1 MINAI
6 AILFALIVVL
16 SLYTLIRYFGI
27 WLGCMTSLVYLMAII
42 FVPILIFLVVTA
54 AFAELLEIFINTFV

>member
-1 MINAI
+1 MIN

-54 AFAELLEIFINTFV
+54 AFAELLEIIINTFV

>member
-1 MINAI
+1 MIN

-54 AFAELLEIFINTFV
+54 AFAELIEIVVNAFM

>member
-6 AILFALIVVL
+6 LFAFIVVL
-16 SLYTLIRYFGI
+16 SLYTLIKYFGI

-42 FVPILIFLVVTA
+42 FIPILIFLVVTA
-54 AFAELLEIFINTFV
+54 AFAELIEIVVNAFM

>member
-1 MINAI
+1 MIN

-16 SLYTLIRYFGI
+16 SLYVLIRYFGI

>member
-6 AILFALIVVL
+6 LFTLIVVL
-16 SLYTLIRYFGI
+16 ILYVLIRYFGI

-54 AFAELLEIFINTFV
+54 AFAELLEIIINTFV

>member
-6 AILFALIVVL
+6 LFAFIVVL

-42 FVPILIFLVVTA
+42 FIPILIFLVVTA
-54 AFAELLEIFINTFV
+54 AFAELLELVINTFV

>member
-1 MINAI
+1 MIN
-6 AILFALIVVL
+6 AILFALIVVVL
-16 SLYTLIRYFGI
+16 LYTLIKYFGI

>member
-1 MINAI
+1 MIN

-16 SLYTLIRYFGI
+16 LLYTLIRYFGI

-54 AFAELLEIFINTFV
+54 AFAELIEIVVNAFM

>member
-6 AILFALIVVL
+6 IFAFIVVL

>member
-6 AILFALIVVL
+6 LFAFIVVL

-27 WLGCMTSLVYLMAII
+27 WLRCMTSLIYLMAII

>member
-1 MINAI
+1 MING
-6 AILFALIVVL
+6 ILFAFIVVL

>member
-1 MINAI
+1 MIN

-16 SLYTLIRYFGI
+16 LLYVLLRYFGI

-54 AFAELLEIFINTFV
+54 AFAELIEIVVNAFM

>member
-6 AILFALIVVL
+6 LFAFIVVVL
-16 SLYTLIRYFGI
+16 LYTLIRYFGI

>member
-1 MINAI
+1 MIN

-16 SLYTLIRYFGI
+16 SLYVLIRYFGI
-27 WLGCMTSLVYLMAII
+27 WLGCMTSLVYFMAII

-54 AFAELLEIFINTFV
+54 AFAELIEIVVNAFM

>member
-1 MINAI
+1 MIN

-16 SLYTLIRYFGI
+16 SLYVLLRYFGI

>member
-1 MINAI
+1 MID
-6 AILFALIVVL
+6 AILFAFIVVVL
-16 SLYTLIRYFGI
+16 LYTLIKYFGT

>member
-6 AILFALIVVL
+6 LFAFIVVL

-27 WLGCMTSLVYLMAII
+27 WLGCTTSLVYLMAII

-54 AFAELLEIFINTFV
+54 AFAELLEIIINTFV

>member
-6 AILFALIVVL
+6 LFTLIVVL
-16 SLYTLIRYFGI
+16 ILYVLIRYFGI

>member
-6 AILFALIVVL
+6 LFAFIVVVL
-16 SLYTLIRYFGI
+16 LYTLIRYFGI
-27 WLGCMTSLVYLMAII
+27 WLGCITGLVYLMGII

-54 AFAELLEIFINTFV
+54 AFAELLEIIINTFV

>member
-1 MINAI
+1 MIN
-6 AILFALIVVL
+6 AILFALIVVVL
-16 SLYTLIRYFGI
+16 LYTLIRYFGI

-54 AFAELLEIFINTFV
+54 AFAELLEIIINTFV

>member
-6 AILFALIVVL
+6 LFAFIVVL

-27 WLGCMTSLVYLMAII
+27 WLGCITSLVYLMAII

>member
-1 MINAI
+1 MINGL
-6 AILFALIVVL
+6 LFALIVAILVYIL
-16 SLYTLIRYFGI
+16 LKYFGI

-54 AFAELLEIFINTFV
+54 AFAELLEIIINTFV

>member
-1 MINAI
+1 MING
-6 AILFALIVVL
+6 ILFALIVVL
-16 SLYTLIRYFGI
+16 IFYVLIRYFGI

>member
-6 AILFALIVVL
+6 LFAFIVVVL
-16 SLYTLIRYFGI
+16 LYTLIKYFGI
-27 WLGCMTSLVYLMAII
+27 WLGCMTSLVYFMAII

>member
-1 MINAI
+1 MIN

-16 SLYTLIRYFGI
+16 LLYVLLRYFGI

>member
-1 MINAI
+1 MING
-6 AILFALIVVL
+6 ILFALIVVL
-16 SLYTLIRYFGI
+16 ILYVLIRYFGI

-54 AFAELLEIFINTFV
+54 AFAELLEIIINTFV

>member
-1 MINAI
+1 MIN
-6 AILFALIVVL
+6 AILFALIVVVL
-16 SLYTLIRYFGI
+16 LYTLIKYFGI

-54 AFAELLEIFINTFV
+54 AFAELLEIIINTFV

>member
-6 AILFALIVVL
+6 LFAFIVVL
-16 SLYTLIRYFGI
+16 SLYTLIKYFSI

-54 AFAELLEIFINTFV
+54 AFAELLELFINTFV

>member
-1 MINAI
+1 MIN

-16 SLYTLIRYFGI
+16 LLYALIRYFGI

>member
-1 MINAI
+1 MIN

-16 SLYTLIRYFGI
+16 ILYVLIRYFGI

-54 AFAELLEIFINTFV
+54 AFAELIEIVVNAFM

>member
-6 AILFALIVVL
+6 LFAFIVVL
-16 SLYTLIRYFGI
+16 TLYTLIRYFGI

>member
-1 MINAI
+1 MIN

-27 WLGCMTSLVYLMAII
+27 WLGCMTSLVYFMAII

>member
-1 MINAI
+1 MIN

-16 SLYTLIRYFGI
+16 LLYVLLRYFGI

-42 FVPILIFLVVTA
+42 FVPILIFLVVSA

>member
-1 MINAI
+1 MIN

-16 SLYTLIRYFGI
+16 LLYVLLRYFGI
-27 WLGCMTSLVYLMAII
+27 WLGCMTSLVYFMAII

>member
-6 AILFALIVVL
+6 LFAFIVVL

-54 AFAELLEIFINTFV
+54 AFAELLEIIINTFV

>member
-6 AILFALIVVL
+6 LFAFIVVL
-16 SLYTLIRYFGI
+16 ALYTLIRYFGI

-54 AFAELLEIFINTFV
+54 AFAELIEIVVNAFM

>member
-1 MINAI
+1 MID
-6 AILFALIVVL
+6 AILFAFIVVL

>member
-1 MINAI
+1 MIN

-54 AFAELLEIFINTFV
+54 AFAELIEIVINAFM

>member
-1 MINAI
+1 MIH
-6 AILFALIVVL
+6 AILFAFIVVL
-16 SLYTLIRYFGI
+16 SLYTLIKYFGA

>member
-1 MINAI
+1 MIN
-6 AILFALIVVL
+6 AILFALIVVVL
-16 SLYTLIRYFGI
+16 LYTLIKYFGI

-54 AFAELLEIFINTFV
+54 AFAELIEIFINTFV